1 MPPNRTY
8 PCSHICLDGE
18 ALTRAIVVLFYGHH
32 QVGEV
37 MHARYP
43 DQVGGDNL
51 DIHSVYPGVL
61 VGQVATRWRV
71 IAVLTRPPNHD
82 GCGVNEATQ
91 PQGYPRQCV
100 GESVGR

>member
-1 MPPNRTY
+1 
-8 PCSHICLDGE
+8 
-18 ALTRAIVVLFYGHH
+18 
-32 QVGEV
+32 

-51 DIHSVYPGVL
+51 EIHSVYPGVL

-71 IAVLTRPPNHD
+71 ID
-82 GCGVNEATQ
+82 GVNEATQ

>member
-1 MPPNRTY
+1 
-8 PCSHICLDGE
+8 
-18 ALTRAIVVLFYGHH
+18 
-32 QVGEV
+32 

-51 DIHSVYPGVL
+51 EIHSVYPGVL

-71 IAVLTRPPNHD
+71 IAVLTRPPNHG